1 MKFPSH
7 QQSQPNLET
16 AGSSSACS
24 TSHHSQLPKDES
36 SLCSNEDNEPNV
48 SYGAPPLLSSL
59 PAQQQQPQTASTAA
73 ATAAAAVAASQLVHE
88 NNHEICARLL
98 FMAVKWTK
106 NLTSFASL
114 PFRDQ
119 VEYLHKMA
127 KMKKFFRSIFFRS
140 HFWRSLGP
148 SCSSCA
154 PFNGVCPSRSP
165 RCSPSRNT
173 TWCPRSR
180 CPSST
185 IWRLCTTDSRD
196 STLIRQN
203 SLVWRQYSC
212 SNPVNLSLLL
222 LLYPRPLLKLKAS
235 IN

>member
-16 AGSSSACS
+16 AGPRTESAC
-24 TSHHSQLPKDES
+24 TSHSQLPKDES
-36 SLCSNEDNEPNV
+36 SLCSNEDNEP
-48 SYGAPPLLSSL
+48 SYGAGPPLLSSI
-59 PAQQQQPQTASTAA
+59 PVAQQQQQPQTASTAA

-119 VEYLHKMA
+119 VLYNFGA
-127 KMKKFFRSIFFRS
+127 KIQKQFFEVIFAVRSP
-140 HFWRSLGP
+140 FWRSLGR

-173 TWCPRSR
+173 T
-180 CPSST
+180 
-185 IWRLCTTDSRD
+185 
-196 STLIRQN
+196 
-203 SLVWRQYSC
+203 
-212 SNPVNLSLLL
+212 
-222 LLYPRPLLKLKAS
+222 
-235 IN
+235 

>member
-48 SYGAPPLLSSL
+48 SYGGPPLLSSL

-119 VEYLHKMA
+119 VE
-127 KMKKFFRSIFFRS
+127 
-140 HFWRSLGP
+140 
-148 SCSSCA
+148 
-154 PFNGVCPSRSP
+154 
-165 RCSPSRNT
+165 
-173 TWCPRSR
+173 
-180 CPSST
+180 
-185 IWRLCTTDSRD
+185 
-196 STLIRQN
+196 
-203 SLVWRQYSC
+203 
-212 SNPVNLSLLL
+212 
-222 LLYPRPLLKLKAS
+222 
-235 IN
+235 